1 MAGNSYR
8 TIDAV
13 RKAMGILEF
22 FAHQK
27 EPVTGAEIAQAVN
40 IAVGTVM
47 CHLATLE
54 ETRFVRR
61 IGDRYELGM
70 GAALIWARFKSNLE
84 ADIERKKRDLESI
97 SIHGEG

>member
-1 MAGNSYR
+1 MPKSYR

-13 RKAMGILEF
+13 RKAIEILEF
-22 FAHQK
+22 LAHQK
-27 EPVTGAEIAQAVN
+27 EPVAGAEVAQAVN
-40 IAVGTVM
+40 IAVGTVR

-61 IGDRYELGM
+61 LGDKYELGM

-84 ADIERKKRDLESI
+84 ADIERKKKELESI
-97 SIHGEG
+97 SIQGEA